1 MAQSGVV
8 VAREDVDEYTIKS
21 PGGVGGWE
29 TGTNLYL
36 HRGGLE
42 EDMMRIQ

>member
-1 MAQSGVV
+1 MAQSGAV

-29 TGTNLYL
+29 TQANLYL
-36 HRGGLE
+36 HIGGLE
-42 EDMMRIQ
+42 EDMMRIK